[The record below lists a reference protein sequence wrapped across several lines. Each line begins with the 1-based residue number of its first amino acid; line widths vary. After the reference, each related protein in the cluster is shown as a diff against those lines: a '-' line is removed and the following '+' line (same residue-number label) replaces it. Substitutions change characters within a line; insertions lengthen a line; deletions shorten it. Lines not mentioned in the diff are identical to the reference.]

1 MKTTRIRRY
10 LILLLALTVLCF
22 GCMAIA
28 DGIQRNWGRV
38 EVSTVSIPC
47 GEGENLTGKL
57 YVPANAVP
65 ARPAPAVLLLHGYQ
79 NDRETNAAYSIEL
92 SRRGYVVLSLDEYG
106 HGYSTPGM
114 AERGWTNH
122 KLGVNYGTEEPGEL
136 KEIGGAKRYRVMMN
150 FSNMDFF
157 NAVYSTGTDG
167 STLVDSSMGGKTAWE
182 WLASLDYVNGSNMA
196 VSGHSMGTW
205 SSWSVAAAYSGTE
218 LAPRAVVLQ
227 CGELFDDSACSET
240 NPRFNNVLL
249 LQSKYDEFNYFRDY
263 EDIVSDDLIRSDLRC
278 QFLGCTADEAAWN
291 ETYGYFGEGTARRVQ
306 LLNTN
311 HRLATHS
318 KVALA
323 TAMDWFGS
331 SLGHPLTL
339 EDTDLVYWG
348 KECLVLAATLC
359 ALGSMLPLFLLLAEL
374 PVFASVCQSLPAR
387 PCKSKKQWWKAAVIT
402 MLISGFTYPFLTQL
416 GHGLLPLPEGIFRM
430 TIGNGF
436 WTWYIFLIL
445 VMIAT
450 TVMAWKK
457 AKKAGTPM
465 DYYDLGLS
473 SPEKAG
479 KIDWC
484 LLGKS
489 AAVVALMLGWVYILL
504 SVCTALFMLD
514 FRFVWPFF
522 KTFNAARLGQFFVY
536 IPVFAL
542 FFLMNN
548 AKIFG
553 QGRVPEAAERGVKA
567 FLSCWWRYALCMVG
581 GILIMVLIEY
591 IPFFMDIG
599 PGADLLFS
607 STFGGPF
614 MSLMIVF
621 VPQVL
626 VFSFLCTFFNRRSG
640 HVYVSALTVASLAC
654 WIVCGGSAML

>member
-1 MKTTRIRRY
+1 MKTTRTRRY
-10 LILLLALTVLCF
+10 LILLLALTFFCF
-22 GCMAIA
+22 GFMTIA
-28 DGIQRNWGRV
+28 DGIQRSWGRV
-38 EVSTVSIPC
+38 EVGTVKIPYSDF
-47 GEGENLTGKL
+47 EYLTGKL
-57 YVPANAVP
+57 YKPQNAT
-65 ARPAPAVLLLHGYQ
+65 AETPAPAVLLLHGYQ

-92 SRRGYVVLSLDEYG
+92 ARRGYVVLSLDEYG
-106 HGYSTPGM
+106 HGYSSEGM
-114 AERGWTNH
+114 AARGWTNH
-122 KLGVNYGTEEPGEL
+122 KLSVNYGTEGPDGI
-136 KEIGGAKRYRVMMN
+136 KEIGGATRYRVMMN
-150 FSNMDFF
+150 FSNLDFF
-157 NAVYSTGTDG
+157 NDVYSTGTDG
-167 STLVDSSMGGKTAWE
+167 SALLDSSMGGKIAWE
-182 WLASLDYVNGSNMA
+182 WLAERSFVIGEKMA

-205 SSWSVAAAYSGTE
+205 SSWSVAAAYAGTP

-227 CGELFDDSACSET
+227 CGELFTDGACSET
-240 NPRFNNVLL
+240 APAFNNVLL

-263 EDIVSDDLIRSDLRC
+263 EDIVSDDLIRSPLRC
-278 QFLGCTADEAAWN
+278 EFLGCEPEEAEWN
-291 ETYGYFGEGTARRVQ
+291 ETYGYFGEGTARRIQ

-311 HRLATHS
+311 HRLATHN
-318 KVALA
+318 KLALA

-339 EDTDLVYWG
+339 DDNDLVYWA
-348 KECLVLAATLC
+348 KECLVLLATLC
-359 ALGSMLPLFLLLAEL
+359 ALGSMLPLFLLLTEL
-374 PVFASVCQSLPAR
+374 PAFRSVCQPFPSK
-387 PCKSKKQWWKAAVIT
+387 PCPSRKKWWKAAVIT

-436 WTWYIFLIL
+436 WTWYVFLIL
-445 VMIAT
+445 VMLGT
-450 TVMAWKK
+450 TAMTWKK
-457 AKKAGTPM
+457 VKKAGTPM

-473 SPEKAG
+473 SPDKAER
-479 KIDWC
+479 IDWC
-484 LLGKS
+484 LFGKS
-489 AAVVALMLGWVYILL
+489 AGVVALMLGWVYLLL
-504 SVCTALFMLD
+504 SLCTALFQLD
-514 FRFVWPFF
+514 FRFIWPFF
-522 KTFNAARLGQFFVY
+522 KTFNAPRLGQFFVY

-553 QGRVPEAAERGVKA
+553 QSRVPEASQPGVKA

-626 VFSFLCTFFNRRSG
+626 VFSLLCTFLNRRSG
-640 HVYVSALTVASLAC
+640 HVYVSALTVGSLAC